1 MLILM
6 TGLPGAQVRFEAEV
20 CGEEVNALTNCNY
33 RRRRR
38 MGGVEK
44 EEEDRQKSL
53 NEFCVFQ
60 QVSAFRGNLP
70 VSLASRPPP
79 QGIPRK
85 CPHFS
90 VFKGT
95 PLSVCVCVRACVCVW
110 AHSTPGAGRGHR
122 QSQERASCVF
132 LSHSSIVIKKS
143 YDFSVIK

>member
-1 MLILM
+1 MLSQTVT
-6 TGLPGAQVRFEAEV
+6 TGG
-20 CGEEVNALTNCNY
+20 GGGW
-33 RRRRR
+33 
-38 MGGVEK
+38 GGVEK

-95 PLSVCVCVRACVCVW
+95 PLSVCVCVRARVCVC
-110 AHSTPGAGRGHR
+110 GRTVPQVQAEVIDNHKKE
-122 QSQERASCVF
+122 QVVYFF
-132 LSHSSIVIKKS
+132 LTARLS
-143 YDFSVIK
+143 

>member
-20 CGEEVNALTNCNY
+20 CGKEVNALTNCKY
-33 RRRRR
+33 RRRRS
-38 MGGVEK
+38 GGEFGK
-44 EEEDRQKSL
+44 GRRGQAEKSL

-70 VSLASRPPP
+70 VSLTSRPPP
-79 QGIPRK
+79 LGIPRK

-95 PLSVCVCVRACVCVW
+95 PLSDCVCVCVSVCVRRV
-110 AHSTPGAGRGHR
+110 PQVQAGFMDNHKKE
-122 QSQERASCVF
+122 QVAYF
-132 LSHSSIVIKKS
+132 SHSSIVKK
-143 YDFSVIK
+143 K

>member
-20 CGEEVNALTNCNY
+20 CGKEVNALTNCKY
-33 RRRRR
+33 RQGRGRRS
-38 MGGVEK
+38 GGEFGRGGRGQA
-44 EEEDRQKSL
+44 EKSL

-70 VSLASRPPP
+70 VSLSSGPPP
-79 QGIPRK
+79 LGIPRK

-95 PLSVCVCVRACVCVW
+95 PLSVCVCVCVPQVQ
-110 AHSTPGAGRGHR
+110 AGFTDNHKKEQVAYFSR
-122 QSQERASCVF
+122 
-132 LSHSSIVIKKS
+132 SSIVKK
-143 YDFSVIK
+143 K